1 MGMQLTTAQVRDVI
15 GERID
20 TFDQRALA
28 EETCFFDIGL
38 DSLDQ
43 VQILLAIEQR
53 FGLRV
58 ADGDFEKCE
67 LDPGHRRLLCRQ
79 CRGGVRSVTRTD
91 GAAAC
96 GQVGEMFGGSPLAR
110 WRAGQAERLDAVL
123 AATRG

>member
-58 ADGDFEKCE
+58 ADGDFEKCDSIQAIVDYFAANAGAE
-67 LDPGHRRLLCRQ
+67 S
-79 CRGGVRSVTRTD
+79 VR
-91 GAAAC
+91 
-96 GQVGEMFGGSPLAR
+96 
-110 WRAGQAERLDAVL
+110 DAH
-123 AATRG
+123 